1 MRSIM
6 SYFQIR
12 RAVLFFLFVLTGCGE
27 GGSANTGFDTE
38 FNLLKGNVIDGP
50 LVGAKVCLDLN
61 SNWVC
66 DIGEP
71 STISVAKGKYILDI
85 SPRSKLEIGDKFVIA
100 EIENN
105 VFDEE
110 TGKTIEES
118 GMTPYV
124 LASLGGPTP
133 MLTVLNTFAAAQ
145 YLGTGSKDLKE
156 AYNIERI
163 AQLNQ
168 LFSTNVNYYEENTYL
183 FPSEKILAKMTG
195 RVLANALSAAHAR
208 LNSQAASVYNSNK
221 NGKGLRAVQ
230 LVIQSL
236 VDTRPSSNNESESEK
251 ITRLI
256 NYINFMSISPE
267 KEKLIR
273 QIPKLLSTEDSIKIL
288 KQGLSDAAFI
298 GNTPAS
304 IQKISLKNIQGS
316 LSTDSYIS
324 RNSTWI
330 KDTNINISGASGYH
344 LLYQNFISNPN
355 SQDTVISNSIRINS
369 PIITNENGI
378 LYEKYTGETNAP
390 KNEFSILYRNA
401 DGISYTSLPELNLIN
416 GLFNGADNLYIVRR
430 KASADLYLFDTVVPY
445 FNSLSEFRISPR
457 TCSGGICWSFSGIDE
472 IKFST
477 ASDTGSLDLG
487 TGYYS
492 IKFFDKYEVMVVS
505 SVPIEVQNRSQLWS
519 AKDGRNLIFSD
530 FDEKLWAGK
539 FAPENSIWYS
549 SHLLTHDTLSTVLQT
564 AQLPLF
570 QP

>member
-1 MRSIM
+1 M
-6 SYFQIR
+6 SYCQVW
-12 RAVLFFLFVLTGCGE
+12 RAVLIFVFVLTGCG
-27 GGSANTGFDTE
+27 GGSSANIGFDTE
-38 FNLLKGNVIDGP
+38 LNLIKGNVIDGP

-66 DIGEP
+66 DLGEP
-71 STISVAKGKYILDI
+71 STISTAKGKYILDI

-100 EIENN
+100 EIEHN
-105 VFDEE
+105 VLDEE
-110 TGKTIEES
+110 TGKTIGES

-124 LASLGGPTP
+124 LASWGGPTP

-145 YLGTGSKDLKE
+145 YLGTGSNDIKE
-156 AYNIERI
+156 AYNLERI
-163 AQLNQ
+163 AQINQ

-183 FPSEKILAKMTG
+183 FPNEKIFAKMTG
-195 RVLANALSAAHAR
+195 RVLANALSAAHVR
-208 LNSQAASVYNSNK
+208 LNSQASSVYDSNK
-221 NGKGLRAVQ
+221 SGKGLRAVQ

-236 VDTRPSSNNESESEK
+236 IDTRPSSYSESESEK
-251 ITRLI
+251 IDRLK
-256 NYINFMSISPE
+256 NYINFISISPE

-273 QIPKLLSTEDSIKIL
+273 KIPTLLAAEESIKIL

-304 IQKISLKNIQGS
+304 IQKISLNNIQGS
-316 LSTDSYIS
+316 LIVDSYIS

-330 KDTNINISGASGYH
+330 KDSNINISGASGYH

-355 SQDTVISNSIRINS
+355 SQDTVISNSIRIDS
-369 PIITNENGI
+369 PVITNENGI
-378 LYEKYTGETNAP
+378 LYEKYTGDTNAP
-390 KNEFSILYRNA
+390 KNELSILYRNA
-401 DGISYTSLPELNLIN
+401 DGISFTSLPELILIN

-430 KASADLYLFDTVVPY
+430 KASADLYLFDTVVPF
-445 FNSLSEFRISPR
+445 FNSLSEFRTNPR
-457 TCSGGICWSFSGIDE
+457 TCSGGLCWSFSGIDE

-477 ASDTGSLDLG
+477 TSDTGSLDLG

-492 IKFFDKYEVMVVS
+492 IKFFDKYELMIVS

-519 AKDGRNLIFSD
+519 AKDGRKLIFSD

-539 FAPENSIWYS
+539 FAPESSIWYS
-549 SHLLTHDTLSTVLQT
+549 NHLLAQDTLSTVLQA
-564 AQLPLF
+564 AQLPVF

>member
-1 MRSIM
+1 M
-6 SYFQIR
+6 SYFQFR
-12 RAVLFFLFVLTGCGE
+12 RVVLVFVFVLTGCGG
-27 GGSANTGFDTE
+27 GGSANTGFDTD

-124 LASLGGPTP
+124 LASWGGPSP

-156 AYNIERI
+156 AYNLERI

-183 FPSEKILAKMTG
+183 FPNEKVFAKLTG

-221 NGKGLRAVQ
+221 SGKGLRAVQ

-236 VDTRPSSNNESESEK
+236 VDTQPSSYTESESEK
-251 ITRLI
+251 ITRLK
-256 NYINFMSISPE
+256 NYINFIPISPE

-273 QIPKLLSTEDSIKIL
+273 QIPKLLSVDNSIKIL
-288 KQGLSDAAFI
+288 KQGLSDVAFI

-304 IQKISLKNIQGS
+304 IQQISLKNMQGS
-316 LSTDSYIS
+316 LTAASYIS

-330 KDTNINISGASGYH
+330 KDSNINISGASGYH

-355 SQDTVISNSIRINS
+355 GQDTVISNSIRINS
-369 PIITNENGI
+369 PVITSENGI

-390 KNEFSILYRNA
+390 KNEISILYRDA
-401 DGISYTSLPELNLIN
+401 GGIRYTSLPELNYIN
-416 GLFNGADNLYIVRR
+416 GQFSGADYLYIVRR
-430 KASADLYLFDTVVPY
+430 KASANFYLFDTVVPF
-445 FNSLSEFRISPR
+445 FNSLSEFRMSPR
-457 TCSGGICWSFSGIDE
+457 TCSGGICWSFGGIDE
-472 IKFST
+472 INFST
-477 ASDTGSLDLG
+477 TSDTGSLDLG

-492 IKFFDKYEVMVVS
+492 IKLFDKYEIMVVS

-519 AKDGRNLIFSD
+519 AKDGRKLIFSD

-539 FAPENSIWYS
+539 FAPESSIWYS
-549 SHLLTHDTLSTVLQT
+549 NHLLAQDTLSTVLQA
-564 AQLPLF
+564 AQLPVF

>member
-1 MRSIM
+1 M

-105 VFDEE
+105 VLDEE